1 MGTLNAYTDGN
12 GNGERGNAIGNAIGN
27 IGNVYDIVHFVHG
40 RVGVSSDGNRIAWV

>member
-12 GNGERGNAIGNAIGN
+12 GNGERGNAIGN